1 MRFSSFF
8 FLNAGFCL
16 TTALAAVAG
25 SKEPHY
31 PVAALAPALRENAHA
46 VIRAADETLLVKSA
60 GRTVHTVR
68 RATTILDD
76 AGAGWAKQLVYYD
89 QLSSV
94 SYLRGTVYDAEGQVV
109 RQLRAS
115 DVKDYGLSDGFSLA
129 TDARGRLADLR
140 QPSYPYTVSFEYEV
154 VSDNSLFYNTWQ
166 PQGDEQ
172 LAVEQASFRVLTPAS
187 LPLRF
192 QERHLPKNVS
202 VARSQQGD
210 LQVYQWELTAL
221 PAQEEEP
228 YGPPLSEMV
237 PSVATAPTSFEVQ
250 GHPGS
255 LTSWQGL
262 GQWNYDLNIGRDVLP
277 EAVQTRV
284 AALVKD
290 APDERTRISRVY
302 DLLQSSTRYVSVQLG
317 LGGWQTIPATNVSST
332 GYGDCKALSNYC
344 MALLK
349 AAGVQ
354 SYCALVRADEP
365 DIHTDFPSS
374 QFNHMVLC
382 VPLKKTAKP
391 DTVWL
396 ECTSQN
402 TALGYMGSF
411 TGNRHALLLT
421 PSGGQLVR
429 TPRYGVAENRRE
441 RRADVYLDAQGSA
454 TAMLHTRRTGL
465 EQDQFSQLMHG
476 LDPVQL
482 KKRIAESLPLSN
494 FNITKFA
501 LVDDAKATIPTV
513 NENLGL
519 TLPQFGTPSGR
530 RFFVLPNLLSRL
542 PAISAPVGERQTD
555 IWLAS
560 AYSHADTI
568 RIHVPAGFQVESLPA
583 PVQLTTAFGT
593 YSAQIQK
600 LADGTLQYVRNL
612 RMPHTRFPRTDYPA
626 YVEFRRKINA
636 ADKAQLVLVKTE
648 S

>member
-1 MRFSSFF
+1 MRFSSL
-8 FLNAGFCL
+8 FLLNTGICL
-16 TTALAAVAG
+16 TTALAAAAG
-25 SKEPHY
+25 GKEPHY
-31 PVAALAPALRENAHA
+31 PVATLAPALRENAHA
-46 VIRAADETLLVKSA
+46 VIRTEEETLLVKSA
-60 GRTVHTVR
+60 GRTVRTVR
-68 RATTILDD
+68 RATTVLDE
-76 AGAGWAKQLVYYD
+76 AGANWATQLVYYD

-94 SYLRGTVYDAEGQVV
+94 SYLRGTVYDAEGQAV

-129 TDARGRLADLR
+129 TDARGRVADLR

-154 VSDNSLFYNTWQ
+154 VSDNSLFYTTWQ
-166 PQGDEQ
+166 PQSDEQ

-192 QERHLPKNVS
+192 QERHLPKG
-202 VARSQQGD
+202 VAVAHSQQGD

-237 PSVATAPTSFEVQ
+237 PAVATAPTTFEVQ
-250 GHPGS
+250 GHRGS
-255 LTSWQGL
+255 LTSWQDLGL
-262 GQWNYDLNIGRDVLP
+262 WNYELNTGRDVLP
-277 EAVQTRV
+277 EAVQARV

-290 APDERTRISRVY
+290 APDERTRIRRVY
-302 DLLQSSTRYVSVQLG
+302 DMLQSSTRYVSVQLG
-317 LGGWQTIPATNVSST
+317 LGGWQTIPATNVSNT

-365 DIHTDFPSS
+365 DIRTDFPSN
-374 QFNHMVLC
+374 QFNHVVLC
-382 VPLKKTAKP
+382 VPLTKAAKR

-421 PSGGQLVR
+421 PGGGQIVC
-429 TPRYGVAENRRE
+429 TPRYGAAENRRE

-465 EQDQFSQLMHG
+465 EQDQFSQLLHG
-476 LDPVQL
+476 LDPAQQ

-494 FNITKFA
+494 FSISKFA
-501 LVDDAKATIPTV
+501 LTDDAKAAIPTI
-513 NENLGL
+513 NETLGL

-530 RFFVLPNLLSRL
+530 RVFVVPNLLSRL
-542 PAISAPVGERQTD
+542 PAVSAPVGERQTD

-560 AYSHADTI
+560 AFSHADTV
-568 RIHVPAGFQVESLPA
+568 RIHVPAGFQTESIPA
-583 PVQLTTAFGT
+583 PVKLTTAFGT
-593 YSAQIQK
+593 YSTQMQT
-600 LADGTLQYVRNL
+600 LPDGTLQYVRSL
-612 RMPHTRFPRTDYPA
+612 HMPRTRFPRTEYPA

>member
-1 MRFSSFF
+1 MRFSSL
-8 FLNAGFCL
+8 FLFVSLGCL
-16 TTALAAVAG
+16 PTLAAVAG
-25 SKEPHY
+25 GKEPHY
-31 PVAALAPALRENAHA
+31 PVTTLAPTLRENAHA
-46 VIRAADETLLVKSA
+46 VVRMEDETLLVKSV
-60 GRTVHTVR
+60 GRTVRTVR
-68 RATTILDD
+68 RATTVLDE
-76 AGAGWAKQLVYYD
+76 AGAEWATQLVYYD

-94 SYLRGTVYDAEGQVV
+94 SYLRGAVYDAEGQLV
-109 RQLRAS
+109 RQLRTS
-115 DVKDYGLSDGFSLA
+115 DVKDYSLSDGFSLA
-129 TDARGRLADLR
+129 TDARGRVADLR
-140 QPSYPYTVSFEYEV
+140 QPNYPYTVSFEYEV
-154 VSDNSLFYNTWQ
+154 VSDNSLFYTTWQ
-166 PQGDEQ
+166 PQSAEQ
-172 LAVEQASFRVLTPAS
+172 LAVEQASFRVLTPAN

-192 QERHLPKNVS
+192 QERHLPKGAAV
-202 VARSQQGD
+202 VRSQQGD
-210 LQVYQWELTAL
+210 MQVYQWELKAL

-228 YGPPLSEMV
+228 YGPPLSEVV
-237 PSVATAPTSFEVQ
+237 PTVATAPTTFEVQ
-250 GHPGS
+250 GHAGT

-262 GQWNYDLNIGRDVLP
+262 GQWDYDLNMGRDVLP
-277 EAVQTRV
+277 EAVQARV

-349 AAGVQ
+349 AAGVP
-354 SYCALVRADEP
+354 SYCALVLADEP
-365 DIHTDFPSS
+365 DIHTEFPSN
-374 QFNHMVLC
+374 QFNHVVLC
-382 VPLKKTAKP
+382 VPLKKASKP

-421 PSGGQLVR
+421 PAGGQLVR
-429 TPRYGVAENRRE
+429 TPRYGAAENRRE
-441 RRADVYLDAQGSA
+441 RSADVYLDAQGSA
-454 TAMLHTRRTGL
+454 TAMLRTRRTGL

-476 LDPVQL
+476 LDPVQQ
-482 KKRIAESLPLSN
+482 KKKIAESLPLSN

-501 LVDDAKATIPTV
+501 LVSDAKAAIPTI
-513 NENLGL
+513 NETLGL

-530 RFFVLPNLLSRL
+530 RVFLLPNLLSRL
-542 PAISAPVGERQTD
+542 PAVTMPVGERQTD

-560 AYSHADTI
+560 AYAHADTV
-568 RIHVPAGFQVESLPA
+568 RIHVPAGFQVESLPT
-583 PVQLTTAFGT
+583 PVQLTTTFGT
-593 YSAQIQK
+593 YSAQVQK
-600 LADGTLQYVRNL
+600 LADGTIQYVRTL